1 MRTVSVY
8 LSIVTLH
15 VSQSPAGGFVL
26 LCTIT
31 TITHPI
37 SIHSA
42 PSLSEDI
49 VVIVVQYPLKTP
61 TRHGRTQAVKDIR
74 LREAAG
80 GPGLTLYRAAHQ
92 SSPSWCSLCPVEER
106 WGRSQWCTV
115 GSRGQGTSR
124 PSRLLGR
131 ESAPVTRQTSP
142 SSPVSSQTRLEANN
156 RNTSKCILGTE
167 HSIKLLKLS

>member
-74 LREAAG
+74 LRAG
-80 GPGLTLYRAAHQ
+80 SWRSWSYSLQSGSSKQSVLMQPLSGGGEVRAESVVHSGKQGSGDQ
-92 SSPSWCSLCPVEER
+92 S
-106 WGRSQWCTV
+106 
-115 GSRGQGTSR
+115 
-124 PSRLLGR
+124 
-131 ESAPVTRQTSP
+131 PVTSP
-142 SSPVSSQTRLEANN
+142 GQRVSSGHQADLTFLTCVIAD
-156 RNTSKCILGTE
+156 
-167 HSIKLLKLS
+167 

>member
-61 TRHGRTQAVKDIR
+61 TRHGRTQVSTERLIEAVV
-74 LREAAG
+74 LMQPLSG
-80 GPGLTLYRAAHQ
+80 GGEVRAESVVHSGKQGSGDQ
-92 SSPSWCSLCPVEER
+92 S
-106 WGRSQWCTV
+106 
-115 GSRGQGTSR
+115 
-124 PSRLLGR
+124 
-131 ESAPVTRQTSP
+131 PVT
-142 SSPVSSQTRLEANN
+142 SPVSSQTRLEANN

-167 HSIKLLKLS
+167 HSIKSPC